1 MGKDYLSQSLDF
13 CKWGN
18 REKVF
23 SQELRGC
30 ISLRLKWLKRI
41 QNQLIMHEWPEK
53 EVLDASMH
61 KGKAE
66 YYIRNGK
73 TKKYISKSNLNLA
86 YRMAQRDYE
95 KLVLNA
101 IEKEEKMWTKVL
113 RDWRSPEDIL
123 DNVGSAR
130 RTLIKPIVEDS
141 NKIIE
146 EWQSQLYTGK
156 DFEINDK
163 TEFYTRRG
171 ERVRSKSEVLIADML
186 YEAEVPYLYEFPV
199 KLGRYTAY
207 PDFMIL
213 NKRTMEVYIWEHLGM
228 MDNPEYVETCMRKI
242 KDYATYGWVQGK
254 NLLLTFEAARCPI
267 STRLIKKIIEE
278 NLI

>member
-53 EVLDASMH
+53 E
-61 KGKAE
+61 
-66 YYIRNGK
+66 
-73 TKKYISKSNLNLA
+73 
-86 YRMAQRDYE
+86 
-95 KLVLNA
+95 
-101 IEKEEKMWTKVL
+101 EKMWTKVL
-113 RDWRSPEDIL
+113 RDWRSPEDIF
-123 DNVGSAR
+123 DNTGLAR

-156 DFEINDK
+156 DFEVNDK

-207 PDFMIL
+207 PD
-213 NKRTMEVYIWEHLGM
+213 
-228 MDNPEYVETCMRKI
+228 
-242 KDYATYGWVQGK
+242 
-254 NLLLTFEAARCPI
+254 
-267 STRLIKKIIEE
+267 
-278 NLI
+278 